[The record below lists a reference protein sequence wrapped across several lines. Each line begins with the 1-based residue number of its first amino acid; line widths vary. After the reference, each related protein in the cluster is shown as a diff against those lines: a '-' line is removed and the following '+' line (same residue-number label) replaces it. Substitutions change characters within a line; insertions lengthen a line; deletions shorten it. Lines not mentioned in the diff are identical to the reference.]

1 MKRLGLLIYI
11 LLGIILGI
19 KANPFY
25 AVRQLG
31 MEQGLSNNNVVDIVQ
46 DKRGRLWFATEEG
59 LNRFDG
65 SGFISY
71 YKEEKGGLT
80 GNELNCLLD
89 DPADSLL
96 WIGTQRAGLNV
107 YDYANDRFTYY
118 RHIAGDSNSLI
129 TNDITDIAP
138 AADGNLWV
146 STYWNG
152 VEYFDKKAK
161 QFIHYNRD
169 NVSGLVSNQV
179 WSVLDGKDGC
189 LYIGHVFDGF
199 TVLSVKD
206 RTARNYKADSE
217 NPNALPGNEVK
228 CVYKDLNGNIWVGT
242 NRGVA
247 LFNPQSG
254 KFIPFRDREGR
265 LNRYVFDIC
274 QFADNKLWI
283 AMELGGIAILD
294 LSQRMFV
301 APDDFK
307 FEFVDDGNE
316 FYGLSNSSIRCLYQ
330 DSFNNVWAGVWG
342 GNIRF
347 FSSVPSLFGIY
358 NYSPFQA
365 SDVVLSDPVVMSVC
379 CDKEEKI
386 WVGTNEGLNV
396 FHKGKRI
403 ATLTNTTG
411 SYRAN
416 IVQSSLCDSKGR
428 LWFGLFRGGVNLYD
442 ERTHVFRQLFPKSKA
457 GTDVRE
463 IYEDNDHVIW
473 LSTSKGI
480 YKVDGETLSI
490 VKHYELGHSLV
501 RSIRK
506 DRNGN
511 LWVGTFGGG
520 LEVYDQSM
528 KRIRLFDVESGFPS
542 NTVNQVYEDRK
553 HRMWIATGEGL
564 VCFEPGALEDYRV
577 YHRKHGLANVHIHAI
592 VDDGKNNI
600 WVSTNHGIYCLP
612 EKADTFLSY
621 DESYHVPLGSFNNGC
636 VTVDKSGTI
645 YFGSTDGLCYF
656 NPEYVL
662 ARRESPMPVIS
673 QIKIFEPL
681 EDQQLGERNIFPKQD
696 ETVRLKYDQNT
707 LAVSFN
713 VLNYALADQVEY
725 AYMLKGLESSWYT
738 VDEPDN
744 VVFRSLPPGNY
755 ELFVKTRI
763 RNQEWSEQI
772 VSLPISIAFPLW
784 LTWWAKTIYVLIALG
799 LVVGALMFYRRRL
812 NLIYLYESEK
822 RNRIQERELTQ
833 ERLRF
838 YTNITHELRTPL
850 TLILGPLEDLLKS
863 HSLVPKDKQ
872 KISVIHQSAVR
883 LLNLINQLLEF
894 RKAETQ
900 NRQLCVS
907 QGNLAAVV
915 HEIGLKYKELNRKPS
930 VDILIETESDNM
942 QLFFDKEVITIVLDN
957 LISNALKYTEQG
969 KITLMLQWKERNA
982 SKYAEISV
990 SDTGYGIDAEALP
1003 HIFDR
1008 YYQERSEH
1016 QASGTGIGLALVKN
1030 LVNLH
1035 EAQIE
1040 VESKLNE
1047 GSIFTILLQADYVYP
1062 QALHGESMENETH
1075 GAAAEAEDV
1084 KEESQNNKPI
1094 VLVVEDNADI
1104 SEYIAESLS
1113 EEFDVRI
1120 AENGKVG
1127 LQSAV
1132 KWVPDIIVSDVM
1144 MPVMDGIEMCRKIKD
1159 NICTCH
1165 IPVILLTAKDSLSD
1179 KEAGYQYGADSYMTK
1194 PFSASLLRTRIHNLL
1209 AMRRR
1214 LVERLSGASSME
1226 IKKTVIAE
1234 NCSKL
1239 DNEFLAKLTQLI
1251 EENLSQEKVDVK
1263 YLSDKLCMSSS
1274 TLYRKM
1280 KALTGL
1286 STNEYVRK
1294 VKMRSAEKLLLE
1306 GKYTISE
1313 IAFMVGMNGTGYFR
1327 QCFKDEFGV
1336 SPSDYVKQLKAPSS
1350 DKLC

>member
-1 MKRLGLLIYI
+1 
-11 LLGIILGI
+11 
-19 KANPFY
+19 
-25 AVRQLG
+25 
-31 MEQGLSNNNVVDIVQ
+31 
-46 DKRGRLWFATEEG
+46 
-59 LNRFDG
+59 
-65 SGFISY
+65 
-71 YKEEKGGLT
+71 
-80 GNELNCLLD
+80 
-89 DPADSLL
+89 
-96 WIGTQRAGLNV
+96 
-107 YDYANDRFTYY
+107 
-118 RHIAGDSNSLI
+118 
-129 TNDITDIAP
+129 
-138 AADGNLWV
+138 
-146 STYWNG
+146 
-152 VEYFDKKAK
+152 
-161 QFIHYNRD
+161 
-169 NVSGLVSNQV
+169 
-179 WSVLDGKDGC
+179 
-189 LYIGHVFDGF
+189 
-199 TVLSVKD
+199 
-206 RTARNYKADSE
+206 
-217 NPNALPGNEVK
+217 
-228 CVYKDLNGNIWVGT
+228 
-242 NRGVA
+242 
-247 LFNPQSG
+247 
-254 KFIPFRDREGR
+254 
-265 LNRYVFDIC
+265 
-274 QFADNKLWI
+274 
-283 AMELGGIAILD
+283 
-294 LSQRMFV
+294 
-301 APDDFK
+301 
-307 FEFVDDGNE
+307 
-316 FYGLSNSSIRCLYQ
+316 
-330 DSFNNVWAGVWG
+330 
-342 GNIRF
+342 
-347 FSSVPSLFGIY
+347 
-358 NYSPFQA
+358 
-365 SDVVLSDPVVMSVC
+365 
-379 CDKEEKI
+379 
-386 WVGTNEGLNV
+386 
-396 FHKGKRI
+396 
-403 ATLTNTTG
+403 
-411 SYRAN
+411 
-416 IVQSSLCDSKGR
+416 
-428 LWFGLFRGGVNLYD
+428 
-442 ERTHVFRQLFPKSKA
+442 
-457 GTDVRE
+457 
-463 IYEDNDHVIW
+463 
-473 LSTSKGI
+473 
-480 YKVDGETLSI
+480 
-490 VKHYELGHSLV
+490 
-501 RSIRK
+501 
-506 DRNGN
+506 
-511 LWVGTFGGG
+511 
-520 LEVYDQSM
+520 
-528 KRIRLFDVESGFPS
+528 
-542 NTVNQVYEDRK
+542 
-553 HRMWIATGEGL
+553 
-564 VCFEPGALEDYRV
+564 
-577 YHRKHGLANVHIHAI
+577 
-592 VDDGKNNI
+592 
-600 WVSTNHGIYCLP
+600 
-612 EKADTFLSY
+612 
-621 DESYHVPLGSFNNGC
+621 
-636 VTVDKSGTI
+636 
-645 YFGSTDGLCYF
+645 
-656 NPEYVL
+656 
-662 ARRESPMPVIS
+662 
-673 QIKIFEPL
+673 
-681 EDQQLGERNIFPKQD
+681 
-696 ETVRLKYDQNT
+696 
-707 LAVSFN
+707 
-713 VLNYALADQVEY
+713 
-725 AYMLKGLESSWYT
+725 
-738 VDEPDN
+738 
-744 VVFRSLPPGNY
+744 
-755 ELFVKTRI
+755 
-763 RNQEWSEQI
+763 
-772 VSLPISIAFPLW
+772 
-784 LTWWAKTIYVLIALG
+784 LIALG

-969 KITLMLQWKERNA
+969 KITLMLRWKERNA

-1062 QALHGESMENETH
+1062 QALHGENMENEPH

-1209 AMRRR
+1209 EMRRR

>member
-1 MKRLGLLIYI
+1 
-11 LLGIILGI
+11 
-19 KANPFY
+19 
-25 AVRQLG
+25 
-31 MEQGLSNNNVVDIVQ
+31 
-46 DKRGRLWFATEEG
+46 
-59 LNRFDG
+59 
-65 SGFISY
+65 
-71 YKEEKGGLT
+71 
-80 GNELNCLLD
+80 
-89 DPADSLL
+89 
-96 WIGTQRAGLNV
+96 
-107 YDYANDRFTYY
+107 
-118 RHIAGDSNSLI
+118 
-129 TNDITDIAP
+129 
-138 AADGNLWV
+138 
-146 STYWNG
+146 
-152 VEYFDKKAK
+152 
-161 QFIHYNRD
+161 
-169 NVSGLVSNQV
+169 
-179 WSVLDGKDGC
+179 
-189 LYIGHVFDGF
+189 
-199 TVLSVKD
+199 
-206 RTARNYKADSE
+206 
-217 NPNALPGNEVK
+217 
-228 CVYKDLNGNIWVGT
+228 
-242 NRGVA
+242 
-247 LFNPQSG
+247 
-254 KFIPFRDREGR
+254 
-265 LNRYVFDIC
+265 
-274 QFADNKLWI
+274 
-283 AMELGGIAILD
+283 
-294 LSQRMFV
+294 
-301 APDDFK
+301 
-307 FEFVDDGNE
+307 
-316 FYGLSNSSIRCLYQ
+316 
-330 DSFNNVWAGVWG
+330 
-342 GNIRF
+342 
-347 FSSVPSLFGIY
+347 
-358 NYSPFQA
+358 
-365 SDVVLSDPVVMSVC
+365 
-379 CDKEEKI
+379 
-386 WVGTNEGLNV
+386 
-396 FHKGKRI
+396 
-403 ATLTNTTG
+403 
-411 SYRAN
+411 
-416 IVQSSLCDSKGR
+416 
-428 LWFGLFRGGVNLYD
+428 
-442 ERTHVFRQLFPKSKA
+442 
-457 GTDVRE
+457 
-463 IYEDNDHVIW
+463 
-473 LSTSKGI
+473 
-480 YKVDGETLSI
+480 
-490 VKHYELGHSLV
+490 
-501 RSIRK
+501 
-506 DRNGN
+506 
-511 LWVGTFGGG
+511 
-520 LEVYDQSM
+520 M

-612 EKADTFLSY
+612 ETADTFLSY

-681 EDQQLGERNIFPKQD
+681 EDQQLGERNIFPKQG

-738 VDEPDN
+738 VDKPDN

-763 RNQEWSEQI
+763 RNQEWSDKI

-784 LTWWAKTIYVLIALG
+784 LTWWAKTIYVLVALG
-799 LVVGALMFYRRRL
+799 LAVGALMFYRRRL

-969 KITLMLQWKERNA
+969 KITLMLRWKERNA

-1062 QALHGESMENETH
+1062 QALHGENMENETH

-1209 AMRRR
+1209 EMRRR
-1214 LVERLSGASSME
+1214 LVERVSGASSME

-1294 VKMRSAEKLLLE
+1294 VKMRNAEKLLLE
-1306 GKYTISE
+1306 GKYAISD
-1313 IAFMVGMNGTGYFR
+1313 IAFMVGMNSTGYFR
-1327 QCFKDEFGV
+1327 QCFKDEFGI

>member
-1 MKRLGLLIYI
+1 M
-11 LLGIILGI
+11 
-19 KANPFY
+19 
-25 AVRQLG
+25 
-31 MEQGLSNNNVVDIVQ
+31 
-46 DKRGRLWFATEEG
+46 
-59 LNRFDG
+59 
-65 SGFISY
+65 
-71 YKEEKGGLT
+71 
-80 GNELNCLLD
+80 
-89 DPADSLL
+89 
-96 WIGTQRAGLNV
+96 
-107 YDYANDRFTYY
+107 
-118 RHIAGDSNSLI
+118 
-129 TNDITDIAP
+129 
-138 AADGNLWV
+138 
-146 STYWNG
+146 
-152 VEYFDKKAK
+152 
-161 QFIHYNRD
+161 
-169 NVSGLVSNQV
+169 
-179 WSVLDGKDGC
+179 
-189 LYIGHVFDGF
+189 
-199 TVLSVKD
+199 
-206 RTARNYKADSE
+206 
-217 NPNALPGNEVK
+217 
-228 CVYKDLNGNIWVGT
+228 
-242 NRGVA
+242 
-247 LFNPQSG
+247 
-254 KFIPFRDREGR
+254 
-265 LNRYVFDIC
+265 
-274 QFADNKLWI
+274 
-283 AMELGGIAILD
+283 
-294 LSQRMFV
+294 
-301 APDDFK
+301 
-307 FEFVDDGNE
+307 
-316 FYGLSNSSIRCLYQ
+316 
-330 DSFNNVWAGVWG
+330 
-342 GNIRF
+342 
-347 FSSVPSLFGIY
+347 
-358 NYSPFQA
+358 
-365 SDVVLSDPVVMSVC
+365 
-379 CDKEEKI
+379 
-386 WVGTNEGLNV
+386 
-396 FHKGKRI
+396 
-403 ATLTNTTG
+403 
-411 SYRAN
+411 
-416 IVQSSLCDSKGR
+416 
-428 LWFGLFRGGVNLYD
+428 
-442 ERTHVFRQLFPKSKA
+442 
-457 GTDVRE
+457 
-463 IYEDNDHVIW
+463 
-473 LSTSKGI
+473 
-480 YKVDGETLSI
+480 
-490 VKHYELGHSLV
+490 
-501 RSIRK
+501 
-506 DRNGN
+506 
-511 LWVGTFGGG
+511 
-520 LEVYDQSM
+520 
-528 KRIRLFDVESGFPS
+528 
-542 NTVNQVYEDRK
+542 
-553 HRMWIATGEGL
+553 
-564 VCFEPGALEDYRV
+564 
-577 YHRKHGLANVHIHAI
+577 
-592 VDDGKNNI
+592 
-600 WVSTNHGIYCLP
+600 
-612 EKADTFLSY
+612 
-621 DESYHVPLGSFNNGC
+621 
-636 VTVDKSGTI
+636 
-645 YFGSTDGLCYF
+645 
-656 NPEYVL
+656 
-662 ARRESPMPVIS
+662 
-673 QIKIFEPL
+673 
-681 EDQQLGERNIFPKQD
+681 
-696 ETVRLKYDQNT
+696 
-707 LAVSFN
+707 
-713 VLNYALADQVEY
+713 
-725 AYMLKGLESSWYT
+725 
-738 VDEPDN
+738 
-744 VVFRSLPPGNY
+744 
-755 ELFVKTRI
+755 
-763 RNQEWSEQI
+763 
-772 VSLPISIAFPLW
+772 
-784 LTWWAKTIYVLIALG
+784 IALG

-930 VDILIETESDNM
+930 VDILIETESD
-942 QLFFDKEVITIVLDN
+942 K
-957 LISNALKYTEQG
+957 
-969 KITLMLQWKERNA
+969 KITLMLRWKERNA

-1062 QALHGESMENETH
+1062 QALHGENMENETH

-1209 AMRRR
+1209 EMRRR
-1214 LVERLSGASSME
+1214 LVERVSGASSME

-1294 VKMRSAEKLLLE
+1294 VKMRNAEKLLLE
-1306 GKYTISE
+1306 GKYAISD
-1313 IAFMVGMNGTGYFR
+1313 IAFMVGMNSTGYFR
-1327 QCFKDEFGV
+1327 QCFKDEFGI

>member
-1 MKRLGLLIYI
+1 
-11 LLGIILGI
+11 
-19 KANPFY
+19 
-25 AVRQLG
+25 
-31 MEQGLSNNNVVDIVQ
+31 
-46 DKRGRLWFATEEG
+46 
-59 LNRFDG
+59 
-65 SGFISY
+65 
-71 YKEEKGGLT
+71 
-80 GNELNCLLD
+80 
-89 DPADSLL
+89 
-96 WIGTQRAGLNV
+96 
-107 YDYANDRFTYY
+107 
-118 RHIAGDSNSLI
+118 
-129 TNDITDIAP
+129 
-138 AADGNLWV
+138 
-146 STYWNG
+146 
-152 VEYFDKKAK
+152 
-161 QFIHYNRD
+161 
-169 NVSGLVSNQV
+169 
-179 WSVLDGKDGC
+179 
-189 LYIGHVFDGF
+189 
-199 TVLSVKD
+199 
-206 RTARNYKADSE
+206 
-217 NPNALPGNEVK
+217 
-228 CVYKDLNGNIWVGT
+228 
-242 NRGVA
+242 
-247 LFNPQSG
+247 
-254 KFIPFRDREGR
+254 
-265 LNRYVFDIC
+265 
-274 QFADNKLWI
+274 
-283 AMELGGIAILD
+283 
-294 LSQRMFV
+294 
-301 APDDFK
+301 
-307 FEFVDDGNE
+307 
-316 FYGLSNSSIRCLYQ
+316 
-330 DSFNNVWAGVWG
+330 
-342 GNIRF
+342 
-347 FSSVPSLFGIY
+347 
-358 NYSPFQA
+358 
-365 SDVVLSDPVVMSVC
+365 
-379 CDKEEKI
+379 
-386 WVGTNEGLNV
+386 
-396 FHKGKRI
+396 
-403 ATLTNTTG
+403 
-411 SYRAN
+411 
-416 IVQSSLCDSKGR
+416 
-428 LWFGLFRGGVNLYD
+428 
-442 ERTHVFRQLFPKSKA
+442 
-457 GTDVRE
+457 
-463 IYEDNDHVIW
+463 
-473 LSTSKGI
+473 
-480 YKVDGETLSI
+480 
-490 VKHYELGHSLV
+490 
-501 RSIRK
+501 
-506 DRNGN
+506 
-511 LWVGTFGGG
+511 
-520 LEVYDQSM
+520 
-528 KRIRLFDVESGFPS
+528 
-542 NTVNQVYEDRK
+542 
-553 HRMWIATGEGL
+553 MWIATGEGL

-612 EKADTFLSY
+612 ETADTFLSY

-738 VDEPDN
+738 VDKPDN

-763 RNQEWSEQI
+763 RNQEWSDKI

-784 LTWWAKTIYVLIALG
+784 LTWWAKTIYVLVALG
-799 LVVGALMFYRRRL
+799 LAVGALMFYRRRL

-863 HSLVPKDKQ
+863 HSLVSKDKQ

-907 QGNLAAVV
+907 MGNLAAVV

-969 KITLMLQWKERNA
+969 KITLMLRWKERNA

-1062 QALHGESMENETH
+1062 QALHGENMENETH

-1209 AMRRR
+1209 EMRRR
-1214 LVERLSGASSME
+1214 LVERVSGASSME

-1294 VKMRSAEKLLLE
+1294 VKMRNAEKLLLE
-1306 GKYTISE
+1306 GKYAISD
-1313 IAFMVGMNGTGYFR
+1313 IAFMVGMNSTGYFR
-1327 QCFKDEFGV
+1327 QCFKDEFGI

>member
-1 MKRLGLLIYI
+1 
-11 LLGIILGI
+11 
-19 KANPFY
+19 
-25 AVRQLG
+25 
-31 MEQGLSNNNVVDIVQ
+31 
-46 DKRGRLWFATEEG
+46 
-59 LNRFDG
+59 
-65 SGFISY
+65 
-71 YKEEKGGLT
+71 
-80 GNELNCLLD
+80 
-89 DPADSLL
+89 
-96 WIGTQRAGLNV
+96 
-107 YDYANDRFTYY
+107 
-118 RHIAGDSNSLI
+118 
-129 TNDITDIAP
+129 
-138 AADGNLWV
+138 
-146 STYWNG
+146 
-152 VEYFDKKAK
+152 
-161 QFIHYNRD
+161 
-169 NVSGLVSNQV
+169 
-179 WSVLDGKDGC
+179 
-189 LYIGHVFDGF
+189 
-199 TVLSVKD
+199 
-206 RTARNYKADSE
+206 
-217 NPNALPGNEVK
+217 
-228 CVYKDLNGNIWVGT
+228 
-242 NRGVA
+242 
-247 LFNPQSG
+247 
-254 KFIPFRDREGR
+254 
-265 LNRYVFDIC
+265 
-274 QFADNKLWI
+274 
-283 AMELGGIAILD
+283 
-294 LSQRMFV
+294 
-301 APDDFK
+301 
-307 FEFVDDGNE
+307 
-316 FYGLSNSSIRCLYQ
+316 
-330 DSFNNVWAGVWG
+330 
-342 GNIRF
+342 
-347 FSSVPSLFGIY
+347 
-358 NYSPFQA
+358 
-365 SDVVLSDPVVMSVC
+365 
-379 CDKEEKI
+379 
-386 WVGTNEGLNV
+386 
-396 FHKGKRI
+396 
-403 ATLTNTTG
+403 
-411 SYRAN
+411 
-416 IVQSSLCDSKGR
+416 
-428 LWFGLFRGGVNLYD
+428 
-442 ERTHVFRQLFPKSKA
+442 
-457 GTDVRE
+457 
-463 IYEDNDHVIW
+463 
-473 LSTSKGI
+473 
-480 YKVDGETLSI
+480 
-490 VKHYELGHSLV
+490 
-501 RSIRK
+501 
-506 DRNGN
+506 
-511 LWVGTFGGG
+511 
-520 LEVYDQSM
+520 
-528 KRIRLFDVESGFPS
+528 
-542 NTVNQVYEDRK
+542 
-553 HRMWIATGEGL
+553 
-564 VCFEPGALEDYRV
+564 
-577 YHRKHGLANVHIHAI
+577 
-592 VDDGKNNI
+592 
-600 WVSTNHGIYCLP
+600 
-612 EKADTFLSY
+612 
-621 DESYHVPLGSFNNGC
+621 
-636 VTVDKSGTI
+636 
-645 YFGSTDGLCYF
+645 
-656 NPEYVL
+656 
-662 ARRESPMPVIS
+662 
-673 QIKIFEPL
+673 
-681 EDQQLGERNIFPKQD
+681 
-696 ETVRLKYDQNT
+696 
-707 LAVSFN
+707 
-713 VLNYALADQVEY
+713 
-725 AYMLKGLESSWYT
+725 
-738 VDEPDN
+738 
-744 VVFRSLPPGNY
+744 
-755 ELFVKTRI
+755 
-763 RNQEWSEQI
+763 
-772 VSLPISIAFPLW
+772 
-784 LTWWAKTIYVLIALG
+784 
-799 LVVGALMFYRRRL
+799 MFYRRRL

-969 KITLMLQWKERNA
+969 KITLMLRWKERNA

-1062 QALHGESMENETH
+1062 QALHGENMENETH

-1209 AMRRR
+1209 EMRRR
-1214 LVERLSGASSME
+1214 LVERVSGASSME

-1294 VKMRSAEKLLLE
+1294 VKMRNAEKLLLE
-1306 GKYTISE
+1306 GKYAISD
-1313 IAFMVGMNGTGYFR
+1313 IAFMVGMNSTGYFR
-1327 QCFKDEFGV
+1327 QCFKDEFGI